1 MTAPKQPDL
10 AALRAAIER
19 IDEELLDA
27 LRRRMDLADDVA
39 RSKLANAAPF
49 RDQRREDLLLRSIRG
64 RAAEHGLDPHEVE
77 RIWRLVIDMSV
88 ARQQALVTR
97 QDTTPLR
104 VGYPGVE
111 GSYSHLA
118 ARRMYAGRAGGVLL
132 TGFDHSREAVEALRR
147 GEQDLAL
154 LPIENTTAGSMNETY
169 DLLAEG
175 GVVITAELVS
185 QVDHRLLGLPGA
197 KLEGLREVLSHPQAL
212 TQCEAYLRERLPWAR
227 AVPDLDTGGAAQKV
241 RERND
246 ASVAAIASETAAQRF
261 GLEVLARDL
270 QPASDYTRFVEVG
283 REATPMKPGVPF
295 KTSLLMVLGDDKP
308 GSLGEM
314 LQRLTLRGVNL
325 SKLESRPIP
334 GSPWRYRFYVDV
346 EGHAASAPL
355 TAALD
360 DIRPLTSFLRV
371 LGTYPRAEGEGSHG

>member
-1 MTAPKQPDL
+1 
-10 AALRAAIER
+10 
-19 IDEELLDA
+19 
-27 LRRRMDLADDVA
+27 
-39 RSKLANAAPF
+39 
-49 RDQRREDLLLRSIRG
+49 
-64 RAAEHGLDPHEVE
+64 
-77 RIWRLVIDMSV
+77 V

-97 QDTTPLR
+97 LDTTPLR

-118 ARRMYAGRAGGVLL
+118 ARQRYAKRPGGVLL
-132 TGFDHSREAVEALRR
+132 TGFDASREAMEALRR
-147 GEQDLAL
+147 GEQDLVL

-212 TQCEAYLRERLPWAR
+212 AQCETFLRAKVPWAR
-227 AVPDLDTGGAAQKV
+227 AVPDADTGGAAQKV

-246 ASVAAIASETAAQRF
+246 PTVAAIASETAAQRF
-261 GLEVLARDL
+261 GLEVLAREL
-270 QPASDYTRFVEVG
+270 QPGSDYTRFVEVG
-283 REATPMKPGVPF
+283 REATPLAPGVPC
-295 KTSLLMVLGDDKP
+295 KTSLLMVLEHKP
-308 GSLGEM
+308 GTLGEM
-314 LQRLTLRGVNL
+314 LQRLTLRGVNV

-334 GSPWRYRFYVDV
+334 GQPWQYRFYLDV

-355 TAALD
+355 MAALD
-360 DIRPLTSFLRV
+360 DIRPLTSSLRV
-371 LGTYPRAEGEGSHG
+371 RGTDPQAEGPPG

>member
-1 MTAPKQPDL
+1 MTSPLDL
-10 AALRAAIER
+10 GALRDAIEAV
-19 IDEELLDA
+19 DEEILDA

-39 RSKLANAAPF
+39 RSKLAAAAPL
-49 RDQRREDLLLRSIRG
+49 RDQRREDLLLRRIRT

-118 ARRMYAGRAGGVLL
+118 ARRLYAGRAGGVLL
-132 TGFDHSREAVEALRR
+132 TGFDHSREVVEALRR

-197 KLEGLREVLSHPQAL
+197 KLEGLREVFSHPQAL
-212 TQCEAYLRERLPWAR
+212 AQCETFLREKLPWAR
-227 AVPDLDTGGAAQKV
+227 AVPDVDTGGAAQKV

-246 ASVAAIASETAAQRF
+246 PTVAAIASETAAQRF
-261 GLEVLARDL
+261 GLEVLAREL
-270 QPASDYTRFVEVG
+270 QPESDYTRFVEVG
-283 REATPMKPGVPF
+283 REATPLSPEAPC
-295 KTSLLMVLGDDKP
+295 KTSLLMVLEHKP
-308 GSLGEM
+308 GTLGEM

-334 GSPWRYRFYVDV
+334 GSPWQYRFYVDV

-355 TAALD
+355 TAAIE

-371 LGTYPRAEGEGSHG
+371 LGTYARAEGSHG

>member
-1 MTAPKQPDL
+1 MTTLPDL
-10 AALRAAIER
+10 EAIRVAIEK
-19 IDEELLDA
+19 IDEEILDA

-39 RSKLANAAPF
+39 RAKLAAAAPF
-49 RDQRREDLLLRSIRG
+49 RDQRREDLLLRRIRT
-64 RAAEHGLDPHEVE
+64 RAAEHGMDPHEVE
-77 RIWRLVIDMSV
+77 RVWRLFIDMSV

-118 ARRMYAGRAGGVLL
+118 ARQRYANRPGGVLL
-132 TGFDHSREAVEALRR
+132 TGFDLAREAVEALRR
-147 GEQDLAL
+147 GEQDLVL

-197 KLEGLREVLSHPQAL
+197 KLEGLREVISHPQAL
-212 TQCEAYLRERLPWAR
+212 AQCESYLRAHVPWAR
-227 AVPDLDTGGAAQKV
+227 QVPDVDTGGAAQKV

-246 ASVAAIASETAAQRF
+246 PAVAAIASETAAQRF

-283 REATPMKPGVPF
+283 REATPLAPGVPC
-295 KTSLLMVLGDDKP
+295 KTSLLVVLEHKP
-308 GSLGEM
+308 GTLGEM

-334 GSPWRYRFYVDV
+334 GQPWQYRFYLDV

-355 TAALD
+355 MAALD

-371 LGTYPRAEGEGSHG
+371 LGTYARAEGPHG

>member
-1 MTAPKQPDL
+1 MTTLPDL
-10 AALRAAIER
+10 DLIRTSIER
-19 IDEELLDA
+19 IDEEILDA
-27 LRRRMDLADDVA
+27 LRRRMALADDVA
-39 RSKLANAAPF
+39 RAKLAAAAPF
-49 RDQRREDLLLRSIRG
+49 RDQRREDLLLRRIRT

-77 RIWRLVIDMSV
+77 RIWRLFIDMSV
-88 ARQQALVTR
+88 ARQHELVTR
-97 QDTTPLR
+97 LDTTPLR
-104 VGYPGVE
+104 VAYPGVE

-118 ARRMYAGRAGGVLL
+118 ARRRYGDRAGGVLL
-132 TGFDHSREAVEALRR
+132 SGFDHAREAVEALRR
-147 GEQDLAL
+147 GEQDLVL

-212 TQCEAYLRERLPWAR
+212 AQCETFLREKVPWAR
-227 AVPDLDTGGAAQKV
+227 AVPDVDTGGAAQKV

-261 GLEVLARDL
+261 GLEVLAGDL
-270 QPASDYTRFVEVG
+270 QPAFDYTRFVEVG
-283 REATPMKPGVPF
+283 REATPLAPGVPC
-295 KTSLLMVLGDDKP
+295 KTSLLVVLEHKP
-308 GSLGEM
+308 GTLGEM

-334 GSPWRYRFYVDV
+334 GQPWQYRFYLDV
-346 EGHAASAPL
+346 EGHAASAAV

-360 DIRPLTSFLRV
+360 DIRPLTSSLRV
-371 LGTYPRAEGEGSHG
+371 LGTYARAEAPHA

>member
-1 MTAPKQPDL
+1 MSTIPNLEAV
-10 AALRAAIER
+10 RVAIER
-19 IDEELLDA
+19 IDEEILDA

-39 RSKLANAAPF
+39 RAKLAAAAPF
-49 RDQRREDLLLRSIRG
+49 RDQRREDLLLRRIRT

-77 RIWRLVIDMSV
+77 RIWRLFIDMSV

-97 QDTTPLR
+97 LDTTPLR

-118 ARRMYAGRAGGVLL
+118 ARQRYAHRPGGVLL
-132 TGFDHSREAVEALRR
+132 TGFDLPREAMEALRR
-147 GEQDLAL
+147 GEQDLVL

-169 DLLAEG
+169 DLLADG
-175 GVVITAELVS
+175 GMVITAELVS

-197 KLEGLREVLSHPQAL
+197 KLAGLREVLSHPQAL
-212 TQCEAYLRERLPWAR
+212 AQCETFLRTRVPWAR
-227 AVPDLDTGGAAQKV
+227 PVPDVDTGGAAQKV

-246 ASVAAIASETAAQRF
+246 PAVAAIASETAAQRF

-283 REATPMKPGVPF
+283 REPTPLAPGVPC
-295 KTSLLMVLGDDKP
+295 KTSFLMVLEHKP
-308 GSLGEM
+308 GTLGEM

-334 GSPWRYRFYVDV
+334 GQPWQYRFYLDV

-355 TAALD
+355 IAALE
-360 DIRPLTSFLRV
+360 DIRPLTSYLRV
-371 LGTYPRAEGEGSHG
+371 LGTYARAEGSHG

>member
-1 MTAPKQPDL
+1 MTTLPDL
-10 AALRAAIER
+10 DLIRTSIER
-19 IDEELLDA
+19 IDEEILDA
-27 LRRRMDLADDVA
+27 LRRRMALADDVA
-39 RSKLANAAPF
+39 RAKLAAAAPF
-49 RDQRREDLLLRSIRG
+49 RDQRREDLLLRRIRT

-77 RIWRLVIDMSV
+77 RIWRLFIDMSV
-88 ARQQALVTR
+88 ARQHELVTR
-97 QDTTPLR
+97 LDTTPLR
-104 VGYPGVE
+104 VAYPGVE

-118 ARRMYAGRAGGVLL
+118 ARRRYGDRAGGVLL
-132 TGFDHSREAVEALRR
+132 SGFDHAREAVEALRR
-147 GEQDLAL
+147 GEQDLVL

-212 TQCEAYLRERLPWAR
+212 AQCETFLREKVPWAR
-227 AVPDLDTGGAAQKV
+227 AVPDVDTGGAAQKV

-261 GLEVLARDL
+261 GLEVLASDL
-270 QPASDYTRFVEVG
+270 QPAFDYTRFVEVG
-283 REATPMKPGVPF
+283 REATPLAPGVPC
-295 KTSLLMVLGDDKP
+295 KTSLLVVLEHKP
-308 GSLGEM
+308 GTLGEM

-334 GSPWRYRFYVDV
+334 GQPWQYRFYLDV
-346 EGHAASAPL
+346 EGHAASAAV

-360 DIRPLTSFLRV
+360 DIRPLTSSLRV
-371 LGTYPRAEGEGSHG
+371 LGTYARAEAPHA

>member
-1 MTAPKQPDL
+1 MTTLPDL
-10 AALRAAIER
+10 DLIRTSIER
-19 IDEELLDA
+19 IDEEILDA
-27 LRRRMDLADDVA
+27 LRRRMALADDVA
-39 RSKLANAAPF
+39 RAKLAAAAPF
-49 RDQRREDLLLRSIRG
+49 RDQRREDLLLRRIRT

-77 RIWRLVIDMSV
+77 RIWRLFIDMSV
-88 ARQQALVTR
+88 ARQHELVTR
-97 QDTTPLR
+97 LDTTPLR
-104 VGYPGVE
+104 VAYPGVE

-118 ARRMYAGRAGGVLL
+118 ARRRYGHRAGGVLL
-132 TGFDHSREAVEALRR
+132 SGFDHAREAVEALRR
-147 GEQDLAL
+147 GEQDLVL

-212 TQCEAYLRERLPWAR
+212 AQCETFLREKVPWAR
-227 AVPDLDTGGAAQKV
+227 AVPDVDTGGAAQKV

-246 ASVAAIASETAAQRF
+246 PSVAAIASETAAQRF
-261 GLEVLARDL
+261 GLEVLAGDL
-270 QPASDYTRFVEVG
+270 QPAFDYTRFVEVG
-283 REATPMKPGVPF
+283 REATPLAPGVPC
-295 KTSLLMVLGDDKP
+295 KTSLLVVLEHKP
-308 GSLGEM
+308 GTLGEM

-334 GSPWRYRFYVDV
+334 GQPWQYRFYLDV
-346 EGHAASAPL
+346 EGHAASAAV

-360 DIRPLTSFLRV
+360 DIRPLTSSLRV
-371 LGTYPRAEGEGSHG
+371 LGTYARAESPHA

>member
-1 MTAPKQPDL
+1 MTTLPDL
-10 AALRAAIER
+10 DRIRTSIER
-19 IDEELLDA
+19 IDEEILDA
-27 LRRRMDLADDVA
+27 LRRRMALADDVA
-39 RSKLANAAPF
+39 RAKLAAAAPF
-49 RDQRREDLLLRSIRG
+49 RDQRREDLLLRRIRT

-77 RIWRLVIDMSV
+77 RIWRLFIDMSV
-88 ARQQALVTR
+88 ARQHELVTR
-97 QDTTPLR
+97 LDTTPLR
-104 VGYPGVE
+104 VAYPGVE

-118 ARRMYAGRAGGVLL
+118 ARRRYGDRAGGVLL
-132 TGFDHSREAVEALRR
+132 SGFDHAREAVEALRR
-147 GEQDLAL
+147 GEQDLVL

-212 TQCEAYLRERLPWAR
+212 AQCEAFLREKVPWAR
-227 AVPDLDTGGAAQKV
+227 AVPDVDTGGAAQKV

-261 GLEVLARDL
+261 GLEVLAGEL
-270 QPASDYTRFVEVG
+270 QPAFDYTRFVEVG
-283 REATPMKPGVPF
+283 REATPLAPGVPC
-295 KTSLLMVLGDDKP
+295 KTSLLVVLEHKP
-308 GSLGEM
+308 GTLGEM

-334 GSPWRYRFYVDV
+334 GQPWQYRFYLDV
-346 EGHAASAPL
+346 EGHAASAAV
-355 TAALD
+355 TAALE
-360 DIRPLTSFLRV
+360 DIRPLTSSLRV
-371 LGTYPRAEGEGSHG
+371 LGTYARAEAPHG

>member
-1 MTAPKQPDL
+1 MTTLPDL
-10 AALRAAIER
+10 DLIRTSIER
-19 IDEELLDA
+19 IDEEILDA
-27 LRRRMDLADDVA
+27 LRRRMALADDVA
-39 RSKLANAAPF
+39 RAKLAAAAPF
-49 RDQRREDLLLRSIRG
+49 RDQRREDLLLRRIRT

-77 RIWRLVIDMSV
+77 RIWRLFIDMSV
-88 ARQQALVTR
+88 ARQHELVTR
-97 QDTTPLR
+97 LDTTPLR
-104 VGYPGVE
+104 VAYPGVE

-118 ARRMYAGRAGGVLL
+118 ARRRYGHRAGGVLL
-132 TGFDHSREAVEALRR
+132 SGFDHAREAVEALRR
-147 GEQDLAL
+147 GEQDLVL

-212 TQCEAYLRERLPWAR
+212 AQCETFLREKVPWAR
-227 AVPDLDTGGAAQKV
+227 AVPDVDTGGAAQKV

-261 GLEVLARDL
+261 GLEVLAGDL
-270 QPASDYTRFVEVG
+270 QPAFDYTRFVEVG
-283 REATPMKPGVPF
+283 REATPLAPGVPC
-295 KTSLLMVLGDDKP
+295 KTSLLVVLEHKP
-308 GSLGEM
+308 GTLGEM

-334 GSPWRYRFYVDV
+334 GQPWQYRFYLDV
-346 EGHAASAPL
+346 EGHAASAAV

-360 DIRPLTSFLRV
+360 DIRPLTSSLRV
-371 LGTYPRAEGEGSHG
+371 LGTYARAEAPHA

>member
-1 MTAPKQPDL
+1 MTTLPDL
-10 AALRAAIER
+10 DLIRTSIEG
-19 IDEELLDA
+19 IDEEILDA
-27 LRRRMDLADDVA
+27 LRRRMALADDVA
-39 RSKLANAAPF
+39 RAKLAAAAPF
-49 RDQRREDLLLRSIRG
+49 RDQRREDLLLRRIRT

-77 RIWRLVIDMSV
+77 RIWRLFIDMSV
-88 ARQQALVTR
+88 ARQHELVTR
-97 QDTTPLR
+97 LDTTPLR
-104 VGYPGVE
+104 VAYPGVE

-118 ARRMYAGRAGGVLL
+118 ARRRYGHRAGGVLL
-132 TGFDHSREAVEALRR
+132 SGFDHAREAVDALRR
-147 GEQDLAL
+147 GEQDLVL

-212 TQCEAYLRERLPWAR
+212 AQCEAFLREKVPWAR
-227 AVPDLDTGGAAQKV
+227 AVPDVDTGGAAQKV

-261 GLEVLARDL
+261 GLEVLAGEL
-270 QPASDYTRFVEVG
+270 QPAFDYTRFVEVG
-283 REATPMKPGVPF
+283 REATPLAPGVPC
-295 KTSLLMVLGDDKP
+295 KTSLLVVLEHKP
-308 GSLGEM
+308 GTLGEM

-334 GSPWRYRFYVDV
+334 GQPWQYRFYLDV
-346 EGHAASAPL
+346 EGHAASAAV

-360 DIRPLTSFLRV
+360 DIRPLTSSLRV
-371 LGTYPRAEGEGSHG
+371 LGTYARAEPPHA

>member
-1 MTAPKQPDL
+1 MTTIPDL
-10 AALRAAIER
+10 EAVRVAIEN
-19 IDEELLDA
+19 IDEEILDA

-39 RSKLANAAPF
+39 RAKLAAAAPF
-49 RDQRREDLLLRSIRG
+49 RDQRREDLLLRRIRT

-77 RIWRLVIDMSV
+77 RIWRLFIDMSI

-118 ARRMYAGRAGGVLL
+118 ARRRYANRAGGVLL
-132 TGFDHSREAVEALRR
+132 TGFDQSREAVEALRR
-147 GEQDLAL
+147 GEQDLVL

-197 KLEGLREVLSHPQAL
+197 RLEGLREVLSHPQAL
-212 TQCEAYLRERLPWAR
+212 AQCEAFLREKVPWAR
-227 AVPDLDTGGAAQKV
+227 AVPDVDTGGAAQKV

-246 ASVAAIASETAAQRF
+246 PTVAAIASETAAQRF

-283 REATPMKPGVPF
+283 REATPLATGVPC
-295 KTSLLMVLGDDKP
+295 KTSLLMVLEHKP
-308 GSLGEM
+308 GTLGEM

-334 GSPWRYRFYVDV
+334 GQPWQYRFYLDV

-355 TAALD
+355 MAALD

-371 LGTYPRAEGEGSHG
+371 LGTYARAEGPHG

>member
-1 MTAPKQPDL
+1 MTTIPDL
-10 AALRAAIER
+10 EAVRIAIES
-19 IDEELLDA
+19 IDEEILDA

-39 RSKLANAAPF
+39 RAKLAAAAPF
-49 RDQRREDLLLRSIRG
+49 RDQRREDLLLRRIRT

-77 RIWRLVIDMSV
+77 RIWRLFIDMSV
-88 ARQQALVTR
+88 ARQQALVQR

-104 VGYPGVE
+104 VAYPGVE

-118 ARRMYAGRAGGVLL
+118 ARRRYGNRPGGVLL
-132 TGFDHSREAVEALRR
+132 TGFDHAREAMDALRR
-147 GEQDLAL
+147 GEQDLVL

-212 TQCEAYLRERLPWAR
+212 AQCETFLRAKVPWAR
-227 AVPDLDTGGAAQKV
+227 MVPDVDTGGAAQKV

-246 ASVAAIASETAAQRF
+246 PAVAAIASETAAQRF

-283 REATPMKPGVPF
+283 REPTPLAPGVPC
-295 KTSLLMVLGDDKP
+295 KTSLLVVLEHKP
-308 GSLGEM
+308 GTLGEM
-314 LQRLTLRGVNL
+314 LQRLILRGVNL

-334 GSPWRYRFYVDV
+334 GQPWQYRFYLDV
-346 EGHAASAPL
+346 EGHAASAAV

-360 DIRPLTSFLRV
+360 DIRPLTSSLRV
-371 LGTYPRAEGEGSHG
+371 LGTYASAEGAHG

>member
-1 MTAPKQPDL
+1 MTTLPDL
-10 AALRAAIER
+10 DLIRTSIER
-19 IDEELLDA
+19 LDEEILDA
-27 LRRRMDLADDVA
+27 LRRRMALADDVA
-39 RSKLANAAPF
+39 RAKLAAAAPF
-49 RDQRREDLLLRSIRG
+49 RDQRREDLLLRRIRT

-77 RIWRLVIDMSV
+77 RIWRLFIDMSV
-88 ARQQALVTR
+88 ARQHELVTR
-97 QDTTPLR
+97 LDTTPLR
-104 VGYPGVE
+104 VAYPGVE

-118 ARRMYAGRAGGVLL
+118 ARRRYGHRAGGVLL
-132 TGFDHSREAVEALRR
+132 SGFDHAREAVEALRR
-147 GEQDLAL
+147 GEQDLVL

-212 TQCEAYLRERLPWAR
+212 AQCEAFLREKVPWAR
-227 AVPDLDTGGAAQKV
+227 AVPDVDTGGAAQKV

-261 GLEVLARDL
+261 GLEVLAGEL
-270 QPASDYTRFVEVG
+270 QPAFDYTRFVEVG
-283 REATPMKPGVPF
+283 REATPLAPGVPC
-295 KTSLLMVLGDDKP
+295 KTSLLVVLEHKP
-308 GSLGEM
+308 GTLGEM

-334 GSPWRYRFYVDV
+334 GQPWQYRFYLDV
-346 EGHAASAPL
+346 EGHAASAAV

-360 DIRPLTSFLRV
+360 DIRPLTSSLRV
-371 LGTYPRAEGEGSHG
+371 LGTYARAEAPHA

>member
-1 MTAPKQPDL
+1 MTTIPDL
-10 AALRAAIER
+10 EAVRVAIEN
-19 IDEELLDA
+19 IDEEILDA

-39 RSKLANAAPF
+39 RAKLAAAAPF
-49 RDQRREDLLLRSIRG
+49 RDQRREDLLLRRIRT

-77 RIWRLVIDMSV
+77 RIWRLFIDMSI

-118 ARRMYAGRAGGVLL
+118 ARRRYANRAGGVLL
-132 TGFDHSREAVEALRR
+132 TGFDQSREAVEALRR
-147 GEQDLAL
+147 GEQDLVL

-197 KLEGLREVLSHPQAL
+197 KLEGLREVFSHPQAL
-212 TQCEAYLRERLPWAR
+212 AQCEAFLREKVPWAR
-227 AVPDLDTGGAAQKV
+227 AVPDVDTGGAAQKV

-246 ASVAAIASETAAQRF
+246 PTVAAIASETAAQRF
-261 GLEVLARDL
+261 GLEVLAREL

-283 REATPMKPGVPF
+283 REATPLATGVPC
-295 KTSLLMVLGDDKP
+295 KTSLLMVLEHKP
-308 GSLGEM
+308 GTLGEM

-334 GSPWRYRFYVDV
+334 GQPWQYRFYLDV

-355 TAALD
+355 MAALD

-371 LGTYPRAEGEGSHG
+371 LGTYARAEGPHG

>member
-1 MTAPKQPDL
+1 MTTIPDL
-10 AALRAAIER
+10 EAVRVAIEN
-19 IDEELLDA
+19 IDEEILDA

-39 RSKLANAAPF
+39 RAKLAAAAPF
-49 RDQRREDLLLRSIRG
+49 RDQRREDLLLRRIRT

-77 RIWRLVIDMSV
+77 RIWRLFIDMSV
-88 ARQQALVTR
+88 ARQQALVQR

-104 VGYPGVE
+104 VAYPGIE

-118 ARRMYAGRAGGVLL
+118 ARRRYANRPGGVLL
-132 TGFDHSREAVEALRR
+132 TGFDHAREAMEALRK
-147 GEQDLAL
+147 GEQDLVL

-212 TQCEAYLRERLPWAR
+212 AQCETFLLDKVPWAR
-227 AVPDLDTGGAAQKV
+227 MVPDVDTGGAAQKV

-246 ASVAAIASETAAQRF
+246 PAVAAIASETAAQRF

-283 REATPMKPGVPF
+283 REPTPLAPGVPC
-295 KTSLLMVLGDDKP
+295 KTSLLVVLEHKP
-308 GSLGEM
+308 GTLGEM
-314 LQRLTLRGVNL
+314 LQRLILRGVNL

-334 GSPWRYRFYVDV
+334 GQPWQYRFYLDV
-346 EGHAASAPL
+346 EGHAASAAV

-360 DIRPLTSFLRV
+360 DIRPLTSSLRV
-371 LGTYPRAEGEGSHG
+371 LGTYARAEEPHA